1 VYSNAHSFGGMPLE
15 LKLHPDAAFVVVD
28 EYLLEIVLSNLIDNA
43 RKYAGVDAR
52 VIIET
57 RLKPGYVGIAVTDNG
72 PGIRGEHQ
80 ARVFEEYFRVSP
92 QSGVPGMGLGLSIV
106 SRIAKAHGG
115 ELALYSE
122 AGQGCSFCLWLPEK
136 TEL

>member
-1 VYSNAHSFGGMPLE
+1 MSAKAAPT
-15 LKLHPDAAFVVVD
+15 AAFVVVD

-115 ELALYSE
+115 DLALHSE

-136 TEL
+136 TES